1 MSDQRRYSAVRSC
14 RKTLP
19 KWPPCRRKFRARVK
33 RKMVTK
39 QRKRLRLGCVR
50 STRER
55 LRLCNRAP
63 LETAKSEIPC
73 RHSPARRLPN
83 QSAGKQNENRSSQ
96 SFAQWPQ
103 HRFVASSSRRCKA
116 DQSKP
121 TGPLRRR
128 STKLSTVCS
137 FASCNRVLTNSL
149 GKVNRVR

>member
-1 MSDQRRYSAVRSC
+1 MSDQRRYSAARSC

-19 KWPPCRRKFRARVK
+19 KWLPCRRKFRARVK
-33 RKMVTK
+33 RKMVAK
-39 QRKRLRLGCVR
+39 ERKRLQPGCVR
-50 STRER
+50 STRDC

-73 RHSPARRLPN
+73 RHSPAHRLPN
-83 QSAGKQNENRSSQ
+83 QSAGGQNESRSSQ

-103 HRFVASSSRRCKA
+103 GRFVASSSCRCKA
-116 DQSKP
+116 DQSKQAG
-121 TGPLRRR
+121 TLRRR
-128 STKLSTVCS
+128 STKFSTVCS